1 MAGEH
6 DVLRRGQYAV
16 VDPAAEQFTA
26 VVATASD
33 AAGPRE
39 DQLPAAPGSA
49 AAGRPDVS
57 THLATADDPATQR
70 NCLEIGRFRC
80 TGMTGGPT
88 KIIAGANGC
97 MDLS

>member
-6 DVLRRGQYAV
+6 DVLRRGRYAV

-70 NCLEIGRFRC
+70 NCLEIGRFPYIGRID
-80 TGMTGGPT
+80 GLSR
-88 KIIAGANGC
+88 IIASANGC
-97 MDLS
+97 TGQ